1 MKKRGI
7 EQTIEKKIDAWI
19 ETIKDENVKNLVKN
33 NTIVTGGCIV
43 SMLLDERIN
52 DFDLY
57 FRNEETVKAV
67 SDYYVKLFKER
78 FKVNNLG
85 GLGTQLNVISTDG
98 RVKIVAKSVGVVS
111 EESENFQYEYFEG
124 SEEGSSTR
132 YVEGITSTQEES
144 IEKQIDLKETVNPQ
158 NDGSYRPIFLS
169 SNAVT
174 LSDRV
179 QLIIRFFGEPDE
191 IHKNYDFTHC
201 TNYWTSWDRKL
212 VLNQDALESILT
224 KELKYQGSK
233 YPICSLIRLRKFIA
247 RGWNIHAGQIL
258 KMVFQVNELD
268 LKDPK
273 ILEDQL
279 VGVDAA
285 YFSELIKKVKEG
297 GEKVNSAYVVEL
309 IEKLDV

>member
-78 FKVNNLG
+78 FKVDNLG
-85 GLGTQLNVISTDG
+85 GLGTRLNVISTDG